1 MAVVIKFDT
10 MYDKNVFLSIPDYP
24 DQNFTNIFMHTN
36 NNYDKLRK
44 LNYSLN
50 GSFNIAAY

>member
-1 MAVVIKFDT
+1 MNVLIEFDT
-10 MYDKNVFLSIPDYP
+10 VYDKNVFLSIPDYP
-24 DQNFTNIFMHTN
+24 DQNFTTIVGHTQ

-50 GSFNIAAY
+50 GRVNISSY